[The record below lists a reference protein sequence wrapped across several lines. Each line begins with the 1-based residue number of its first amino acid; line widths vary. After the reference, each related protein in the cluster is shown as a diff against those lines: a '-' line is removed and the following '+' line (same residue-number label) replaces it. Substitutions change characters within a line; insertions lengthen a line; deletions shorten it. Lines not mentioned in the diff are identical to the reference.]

1 VNESVH
7 LGTIR
12 GIRVGLHWSLLVI
25 LWLIVASLAG
35 YEIPNAAPGHTSTAY
50 WSAAVVAAVLFYA
63 CLLAHELAHAVV
75 ARRRNIEVDGI
86 VLWLLGGV
94 SQLKGDA
101 NSAND
106 ERSIAIVGP
115 LTSALLA
122 AGFFVLSRITGAG
135 HPASLSAAVFGWL
148 GWLNGAL
155 AVFNM
160 VPAFPL
166 DGGRVLRAVVWHRTN
181 DKRRG
186 TQVAASIGRAFGI
199 AFMAVGAVAFV
210 VGGGSF
216 NGAWLAMIGWFLTT
230 ASRSEAQA
238 PPPTSPPPA
247 PTESDDAGVGGGVR

>member
-35 YEIPNAAPGHTSTAY
+35 YELPHAAPGHTSAAY
-50 WSAAVVAAVLFYA
+50 WGAAVVAAVLFYA
-63 CLLAHELAHAVV
+63 CLLAHELAHSVV
-75 ARRRNIEVDGI
+75 ALRRNIEVDGI

-101 NSAND
+101 NSADD
-106 ERSIAIVGP
+106 EGWIAIVGP
-115 LTSALLA
+115 LTSALLG
-122 AGFFVLSRITGAG
+122 AGFFVLSRIAGAG
-135 HPASLSAAVFGWL
+135 DPASLVAAVLGWL

-166 DGGRVLRAVVWHRTN
+166 DGGRVLRSLIWHRTG
-181 DKRRG
+181 DKRRS
-186 TQVAASIGRAFGI
+186 TRVAATIGRGFGI
-199 AFMAVGAVAFV
+199 GFIGVGVVAFV
-210 VGGGSF
+210 LGGGSF
-216 NGAWLAMIGWFLTT
+216 NGAWLAMIGWFLTS
-230 ASRSEAQA
+230 ASRTEAQA
-238 PPPTSPPPA
+238 AARPATA
-247 PTESDDAGVGGGVR
+247 PTDNADVIETAP